1 MNTLTIILVMVAII
15 VTMGGIIYVLIKD
28 LQAQKKE
35 NQNLNNRLESARI
48 NIEQLS
54 AFVDK
59 LLEIKTD
66 EKSVSQKIKEAKS
79 DEEVFNIITDIVGAN
94 NNRVQN
100 NKG

>member
-1 MNTLTIILVMVAII
+1 MNAITVILVLLAVIAI
-15 VTMGGIIYVLIKD
+15 MGGILYVLIKD

-79 DEEVFNIITDIVGAN
+79 DEEVHEIIASIIALI

-100 NKG
+100 D

>member
-1 MNTLTIILVMVAII
+1 MNSIIVILVLLVII
-15 VTMGGIIYVLIKD
+15 AVMGGIIYFLIKG
-28 LQAQKKE
+28 LKSKKAE
-35 NQNLNNRLESARI
+35 IQNLNNRLESAKI

-66 EKSVSQKIKEAKS
+66 EKSVSEKIKEAET
-79 DEEVFNIITDIVGAN
+79 DEEVFNIIAGIVNSN

-100 NKG
+100 SEG

>member
-1 MNTLTIILVMVAII
+1 MNTVTVILVLLAVIAI
-15 VTMGGIIYVLIKD
+15 MGGIIYVLIKD
-28 LQAQKKE
+28 LQARKKE

-66 EKSVSQKIKEAKS
+66 EKSVSQKIKEAKN
-79 DEEVFNIITDIVGAN
+79 DEEVFNIIADIVGTN

-100 NKG
+100 NEG